1 MRGVGRLGHGSDG
14 ARPLDPRRL
23 TVPIRFREEYAI
35 RVRLYFQPAEG
46 GSLQRGQGN
55 LGGAK
60 GD

>member
-1 MRGVGRLGHGSDG
+1 MRGVKRLEHGSDG

-23 TVPIRFREEYAI
+23 TVPVRFREGHASG
-35 RVRLYFQPAEG
+35 VGLFFQPDEG
-46 GSLQRGQGN
+46 GSLQRRQGN